1 MLRAVVSE
9 WTKSGALWEQYD
21 DRSGKGIMGHPFSGW
36 TALVVN
42 IMGEIY
48 E

>member
-1 MLRAVVSE
+1 MTVLGEFHR
-9 WTKSGALWEQYD
+9 TGFFWEQYD